1 MTVEYYISTAM
12 SCTSPSPVGTGE
24 IIHPQH
30 LILSLSKDEVL
41 VARILRQAQ
50 DEDLFS
56 PHPPAG
62 PKPFGGA

>member
-1 MTVEYYISTAM
+1 VIGLSFRENVNVQ
-12 SCTSPSPVGTGE
+12 SPSPLGRAIT
-24 IIHPQH
+24 IYLQH

-50 DEDLFS
+50 DEEVFS

-62 PKPFGGA
+62 PKKKNL